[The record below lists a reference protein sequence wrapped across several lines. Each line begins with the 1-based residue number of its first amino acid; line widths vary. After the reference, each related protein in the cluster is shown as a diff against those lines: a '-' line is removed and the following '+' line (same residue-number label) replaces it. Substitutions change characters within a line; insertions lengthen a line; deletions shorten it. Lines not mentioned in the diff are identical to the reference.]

1 MSATFHHLARLYNRK
16 QLEIVTSYNSKI
28 LVRTIEQAKKGKER
42 ARYALYEQY
51 SKAMFNICMRM
62 CKSREDAED
71 VLQEAFS
78 SAFRNLHTY
87 AHEAAFGAW
96 LKRIVVNRCIDHLNK
111 KKEDWV
117 ECKDDLQE
125 ADDETI
131 DFSGIELQVQA
142 VHKAIMTLPDGY
154 RIVAN
159 LYLLEGYDHQE
170 IADVLNI
177 SISTS
182 KSQLLRAK
190 KRIRNVLSTEVCT
203 A

>member
-1 MSATFHHLARLYNRK
+1 M
-16 QLEIVTSYNSKI
+16 TSYNSKI

-96 LKRIVVNRCIDHLNK
+96 LKRIVVNRCIDHINK
-111 KKEDWV
+111 KKEDWILCS
-117 ECKDDLQE
+117 EELQE
-125 ADDETI
+125 VDDERI

-142 VHKAIMTLPDGY
+142 VHKAIMALPDGY
-154 RIVAN
+154 RVVAN
-159 LYLLEGYDHQE
+159 LYLLEGFDHQE
-170 IADVLNI
+170 IADILKV
-177 SISTS
+177 SVSTS

-190 KRIRNVLSTEVCT
+190 KKIRELLSAEVCT